1 MTTSPL
7 LACGCPALFVS
18 DCGHQ
23 EGCAVLSAFVVLAW
37 MTASQGDDPRGPG
50 QLPYVTTRRDLD
62 SLAGTYCLAKPY
74 LLLTDEPELTNTAVP
89 DSQAVPDSHQC
100 YCAATVYRYGYGDY
114 RDPDGTPHNCARHLG
129 I

>member
-62 SLAGTYCLAKPY
+62 SLA
-74 LLLTDEPELTNTAVP
+74 
-89 DSQAVPDSHQC
+89 VPDSHQC